1 MSGLERARALWA
13 QSQPYR
19 GPLFCFAGMGVD
31 LATLQLDDTLDQVLL
46 AANLLA
52 LVPMLALS
60 QRLARGRYVPHLFTQ
75 ISGLVELGT
84 QFLLG
89 SLLSAVAITVLRAV
103 HPGPGALFLSLLLGL
118 ALANEARVKAARGT
132 TARFGLLAFFAFQVQ
147 AMLLPYLTGRLLGP
161 LPALFG
167 TGLVV
172 SACIGLAWVPVPGR
186 EPPVATSERLRGLW
200 LPIGAATGALLLLLL
215 AIRIGLVPPL
225 PLAMK
230 RAAVAEGVTVGPD
243 GPMLVEPR
251 WTQALWRIV
260 LGPPVVPWKE
270 GEEVVVYTAVH
281 APEDLA
287 LTLTHA
293 WERWDETEGWV
304 STDDLKLQVRG
315 GREGGW
321 RTWSRKRHLR
331 EGSWRVRV
339 LSPRGQELG
348 RVPFAIRTR

>member
-1 MSGLERARALWA
+1 MSRLAQAQALWDR
-13 QSQPYR
+13 SQPYR
-19 GPLFCFAGMGVD
+19 GPVFCVTGMGVD
-31 LATLQLDDTLDQVLL
+31 LATLQLEDTTDQVILV
-46 AANLLA
+46 ANLLA

-60 QRLARGRYVPHLFTQ
+60 QRLARGRYVPELVQ
-75 ISGLVELGT
+75 RVNGLVEAGT

-89 SLLSAVAITVLRAV
+89 SLLSALAISVLRAV

-118 ALANEARVKAARGT
+118 ALANEARVRAARGT
-132 TARFGLLAFFAFQVQ
+132 TARFGLLAFFAFQVH
-147 AMLLPYLTGRLLGP
+147 AMLLPYLTGKLLGP

-172 SACIGLAWVPVPGR
+172 SVCVGLAWVPVPAR
-186 EPPVATSERLRGLW
+186 EPPPATTERLMGLW
-200 LPIGAATGALLLLLL
+200 LPVGASTGALLLLLG
-215 AIRIGLVPPL
+215 AIRVGLVPPL

-230 RAAVAEGVTVGPD
+230 RAAVAEGIAQTPEGPE
-243 GPMLVEPR
+243 LVEPR
-251 WTQALWRIV
+251 WTQALWRLV
-260 LGPPVVPWKE
+260 LGPPVMRWSE
-270 GEEVVVYTAVH
+270 GDEVVVYTAVH

-293 WERWDETEGWV
+293 WERWDSTEGWV
-304 STDDLKLQVRG
+304 QTDDLKLQVRG

-331 EGSWRVRV
+331 EGAWRVRV

-348 RVPFAIRTR
+348 RVPFTIRMR